1 MGDAFINLLGIA
13 VAAVVFSF
21 AFTAADR
28 VFSGKTRKRRA
39 K

>member
-21 AFTAADR
+21 VFTAADR
-28 VFSGKTRKRRA
+28 VFGGKIRKRRT